1 MQGNQFKYDNLSV
14 NLNII
19 SSFQFVNGKN
29 TFFWK
34 KKKREHKPISISA
47 FLLFRVIIFT
57 IGFVLFCG
65 FFVVVLFFLC
75 FSWQFFL
82 LLFSFFNF
90 FITIFLLKT
99 PRGLFPL
106 WSSIMNKYY
115 TAIASVDAQSHIW
128 AVLMSLDLF
137 SLFNTDILR
146 PTALAIITIYHLILL
161 PFFILSK
168 TL

>member
-1 MQGNQFKYDNLSV
+1 MNVQGNQFKYDNLSV

-19 SSFQFVNGKN
+19 SSFQFVNGEN
-29 TFFWK
+29 TFFW

-65 FFVVVLFFLC
+65 F
-75 FSWQFFL
+75 L
-82 LLFSFFNF
+82 LLFFCFLVFPGNF
-90 FITIFLLKT
+90 SYYCFPFSIFLLQFFYWKLHG
-99 PRGLFPL
+99 GLFPL
-106 WSSIMNKYY
+106 WSSIMNIYC

-137 SLFNTDILR
+137 SLSIQ
-146 PTALAIITIYHLILL
+146 ISYVQHH
-161 PFFILSK
+161 
-168 TL
+168 